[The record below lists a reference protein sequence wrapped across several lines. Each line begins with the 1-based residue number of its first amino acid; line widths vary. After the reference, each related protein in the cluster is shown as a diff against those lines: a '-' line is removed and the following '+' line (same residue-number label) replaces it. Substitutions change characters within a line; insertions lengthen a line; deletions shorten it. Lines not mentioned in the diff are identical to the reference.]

1 MDEQPFEL
9 RINYYRSGV
18 LTSVV
23 DVNEGARIIEV
34 THYTGRSGLRLFG
47 GDDFPTYDEFVEF
60 VRSRCDE
67 KQLANPF
74 FDPISD
80 IEQTHGVS
88 EDDDIYLE
96 VLWKEES

>member
-18 LTSVV
+18 LTSVM
-23 DVNEGARIIEV
+23 DINEGARIIEV
-34 THYTGRSGLRLFG
+34 THYSSSSARLFG
-47 GDDFPTYDEFVEF
+47 GDDYPTYEEYLTFI
-60 VRSRCDE
+60 RSRCQKE
-67 KQLANPF
+67 KLDNPF

-80 IEQTHGVS
+80 IELTHGVL
-88 EDDDIYLE
+88 DGDDIYLE